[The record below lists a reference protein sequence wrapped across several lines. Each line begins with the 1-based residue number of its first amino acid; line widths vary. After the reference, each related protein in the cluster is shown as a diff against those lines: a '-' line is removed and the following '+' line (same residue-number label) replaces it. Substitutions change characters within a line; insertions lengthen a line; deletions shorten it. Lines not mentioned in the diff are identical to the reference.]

1 MKRPVLANRK
11 DVVSAVICA
20 FPGGRPY
27 AAAELGMPVKKFD
40 NQAYESAGS
49 RPLSDDHIH
58 RLEQIAG
65 TAFLPSYIAAM
76 YGGIFV
82 PLTAAA
88 DLDNVEL
95 YNRSVKAAAKRGKV
109 DQIIGPGDYHG
120 LDELHVRSLRRGA
133 GHDPAT
139 RPGGCQVSTYKLV
152 CPHCFGRMRIRTSE
166 GTHIFLRVAYLQC
179 TNEACGWSVRAQFE
193 MTHEMSPSGM
203 ANPAVRL
210 PVADIA
216 LRRAAMR
223 TANDQP
229 DLLDQMEMECT
240 Q

>member
-109 DQIIGPGDYHG
+109 DQIIAAALDDGVIKPGEAQAIITALMNYMSARYAEV
-120 LDELHVRSLRRGA
+120 LATIQLHARGA
-133 GHDPAT
+133 
-139 RPGGCQVSTYKLV
+139 
-152 CPHCFGRMRIRTSE
+152 
-166 GTHIFLRVAYLQC
+166 
-179 TNEACGWSVRAQFE
+179 VR
-193 MTHEMSPSGM
+193 
-203 ANPAVRL
+203 
-210 PVADIA
+210 
-216 LRRAAMR
+216 
-223 TANDQP
+223 
-229 DLLDQMEMECT
+229 
-240 Q
+240 